1 MSLKVKIEERLLEL
15 RQALSDTEAQLWA
28 IRGAIQELETVIVPM
43 IEADNA
49 GSDTDTS
56 GPE

>member
-1 MSLKVKIEERLLEL
+1 MSLKVKVEERLLEL